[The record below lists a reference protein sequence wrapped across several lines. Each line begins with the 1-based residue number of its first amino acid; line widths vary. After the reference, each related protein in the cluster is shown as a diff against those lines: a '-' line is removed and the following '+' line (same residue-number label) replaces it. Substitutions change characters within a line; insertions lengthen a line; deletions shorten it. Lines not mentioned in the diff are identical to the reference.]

1 MLTRIYVENQS
12 LMSDGIEANDL
23 SQLPKNYSEGEL
35 DGQTNLNPSHP
46 EDWDYWAGYSQ
57 GNREYWCQQKGIT
70 LANDF

>member
-1 MLTRIYVENQS
+1 MLTRIHVENQS